1 MADKSFIEKPESFPQ
16 KEEALEW
23 GYEEGVE
30 WGLIFP
36 DANGEYQSPI
46 NLNSREAKYDPSLLE
61 VRLSPNYVVCRDCEV
76 INDGHS
82 IQIVLKSKS
91 VLVGGPLPRGHE
103 FELHDVQFHWGRE
116 NQRGSEHT
124 VNFKAFPMELGDRR
138 RLGYVSSQQQPGG
151 VSCLSTLCGQEGTS
165 CFQPQGSETE
175 RRDELCEDPVQVIPS
190 PLLPL
195 RLEAAPVPSLW
206 HSAERLLLDT
216 SCLKDKK
223 INNKNPTMQY
233 SEVKVNWYGPVRH
246 TGKSQ
251 YTVPDRTGFPGRD
264 LKGQGSSCCGE
275 PRASAT
281 GAPAGIFLFLP
292 NRAADALESHAH
304 LRIFCAGYCNSS
316 SEAPLLPV
324 QRILLHLIHWN
335 STRYSS
341 IDEAVGKKHGIA
353 IIALFVQIGKEHL
366 GLKVVTEILQDIQYK
381 GKSKT
386 IPCFNPNSLLPDP
399 LLRDYWVYEGSLT
412 IPPCSENVTWILF
425 RYPLTVSQLQIEE
438 FRRLRTHVKGA
449 ELLEGCDG
457 ILGDN
462 FRPTQP
468 LSDRVIKAAFQ

>member
-1 MADKSFIEKPESFPQ
+1 MCVPQEDTHRLLCKPNLQPLLDTRSTDTHTLTRPALQTNPPLPSEVNRLPQGSPAQRGRPRDAPRDTAGVETLPMADKSFIEKPEPFPQ

-82 IQIVLKSKS
+82 IQIILKSKS

-124 VNFKAFPMELGDRR
+124 VNFKAFPMEL
-138 RLGYVSSQQQPGG
+138 
-151 VSCLSTLCGQEGTS
+151 
-165 CFQPQGSETE
+165 
-175 RRDELCEDPVQVIPS
+175 
-190 PLLPL
+190 
-195 RLEAAPVPSLW
+195 
-206 HSAERLLLDT
+206 
-216 SCLKDKK
+216 
-223 INNKNPTMQY
+223 
-233 SEVKVNWYGPVRH
+233 
-246 TGKSQ
+246 
-251 YTVPDRTGFPGRD
+251 
-264 LKGQGSSCCGE
+264 
-275 PRASAT
+275 
-281 GAPAGIFLFLP
+281 
-292 NRAADALESHAH
+292 
-304 LRIFCAGYCNSS
+304 
-316 SEAPLLPV
+316 
-324 QRILLHLIHWN
+324 HLIHWN
-335 STRYSS
+335 STLYSS

-353 IIALFVQIGKEHL
+353 IIALFVQ
-366 GLKVVTEILQDIQYK
+366 

-412 IPPCSENVTWILF
+412 IPPCSESVTWILF

-457 ILGDN
+457 MLGDN

-468 LSDRVIKAAFQ
+468 LSDRVIRAAFQ

>member
-1 MADKSFIEKPESFPQ
+1 MPRARHTNPPLPPEANRLPQGSPAQRGTPRDAPRDTGGVEALPMADKSFIEKPESFPQ

-124 VNFKAFPMELGDRR
+124 VNFKAFPMEL
-138 RLGYVSSQQQPGG
+138 
-151 VSCLSTLCGQEGTS
+151 
-165 CFQPQGSETE
+165 
-175 RRDELCEDPVQVIPS
+175 
-190 PLLPL
+190 
-195 RLEAAPVPSLW
+195 
-206 HSAERLLLDT
+206 
-216 SCLKDKK
+216 
-223 INNKNPTMQY
+223 
-233 SEVKVNWYGPVRH
+233 
-246 TGKSQ
+246 
-251 YTVPDRTGFPGRD
+251 
-264 LKGQGSSCCGE
+264 
-275 PRASAT
+275 
-281 GAPAGIFLFLP
+281 
-292 NRAADALESHAH
+292 
-304 LRIFCAGYCNSS
+304 
-316 SEAPLLPV
+316 
-324 QRILLHLIHWN
+324 HLIHWN

-353 IIALFVQIGKEHL
+353 IIALFVQ
-366 GLKVVTEILQDIQYK
+366 

-412 IPPCSENVTWILF
+412 IPPCSESVTWILF